1 MKKCKQNKTKRK
13 EKKNELFQESSTVHP
28 LYWRNSIRYVR
39 ICPIWNKYFFK
50 TLPVELPQARAVPE
64 TFSCL
69 DKTAGYF
76 FIVKTTQRKL
86 HLSTGK
92 NYHLTRRQL
101 TRNKPVQ
108 WVFIISHW
116 FLHGTWLLLY
126 KTSQQSLPV
135 LFQLSACQCCS
146 EPVEGTKMI
155 INILTSKRATAKFS
169 HAQPSQ
175 NARNRWLQGTGA
187 SSRYLLFFQ
196 KKKKLINVFRI
207 NWIPKLTRSRFVV

>member
-146 EPVEGTKMI
+146 EPVDGTKLI
-155 INILTSKRATAKFS
+155 ISKLRSKRTTVKSPIRNEVKMPGIGGYREHGLVHAIFYSFWKKAKKRFS
-169 HAQPSQ
+169 HQLNS
-175 NARNRWLQGTGA
+175 
-187 SSRYLLFFQ
+187 
-196 KKKKLINVFRI
+196 KIN
-207 NWIPKLTRSRFVV
+207 

>member
-13 EKKNELFQESSTVHP
+13 EKKNKTSSSKNQAQYILCIGAI
-28 LYWRNSIRYVR
+28 LYGTWGYVQSE
-39 ICPIWNKYFFK
+39 INISLKHYPWNFRRQGPFPKPFHAWIK
-50 TLPVELPQARAVPE
+50 LQAI
-64 TFSCL
+64 
-69 DKTAGYF
+69 F
-76 FIVKTTQRKL
+76 FIVKNTQRKL
-86 HLSTGK
+86 HLSTGR

-175 NARNRWLQGTGA
+175 NARNRCLQGTGA

-196 KKKKLINVFRI
+196 KKKKAN
-207 NWIPKLTRSRFVV
+207 KRFSH

>member
-1 MKKCKQNKTKRK
+1 MKKMRTKQNKKKGK
-13 EKKNELFQESSTVHP
+13 EKRALPRIKHSTSCV
-28 LYWRNSIRYVR
+28 LAQFYTV
-39 ICPIWNKYFFK
+39 
-50 TLPVELPQARAVPE
+50 RAVPE

-169 HAQPSQ
+169 HAQPRQ

-187 SSRYLLFFQ
+187 SSRYLLFF
-196 KKKKLINVFRI
+196 KKKKA
-207 NWIPKLTRSRFVV
+207 KKRFSHQLNSKII